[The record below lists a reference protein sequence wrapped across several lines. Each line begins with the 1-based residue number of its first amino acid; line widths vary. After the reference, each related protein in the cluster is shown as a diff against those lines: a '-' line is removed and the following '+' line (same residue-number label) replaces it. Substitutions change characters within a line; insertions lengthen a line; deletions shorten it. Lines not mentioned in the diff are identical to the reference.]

1 MPHSES
7 VFPLGIPIA
16 PTEPNDL
23 NPTHIA
29 EYGRGGLM
37 SVATIAAR
45 DALPVSRKTVGMLV
59 YVTAESKYYTLATA
73 PSTWIELA
81 TGGSFVPTAVQS
93 LYKTA
98 RNESNTTSIP
108 KGSVVF
114 VSGSHASTE
123 LKVDLADADLEL
135 ASADTIGVA
144 YEEIAPN
151 ASGLIQTFGYLSG
164 ITTNAVTGAEGNAL
178 YLSSTPGGFQTEVP
192 VAPRHG
198 VRIGFLVK
206 KAGGGAGSIFV
217 NIQNYQELAEL
228 SDVYIPTTPSAND
241 TLVYDSA
248 DGRWENKKVFY
259 SSIQPVESSSLIG
272 RQPGGVE
279 GTAQE
284 IKLSTQFVWGTA
296 GGKPQLSIAT
306 VSDATKADVSTLMSA
321 GTGLTGGGDLSASR
335 TFAVDFVA
343 SGTVSS
349 TKAVRADDARLSDAR
364 TPTAHTHAI
373 ANLTDFTVT
382 SVGDKNVFSY
392 SAATGKWVNV
402 PQTDLVDGGDF

>member
-1 MPHSES
+1 
-7 VFPLGIPIA
+7 
-16 PTEPNDL
+16 
-23 NPTHIA
+23 
-29 EYGRGGLM
+29 
-37 SVATIAAR
+37 
-45 DALPVSRKTVGMLV
+45 
-59 YVTAESKYYTLATA
+59 
-73 PSTWIELA
+73 
-81 TGGSFVPTAVQS
+81 VQ
-93 LYKTA
+93 
-98 RNESNTTSIP
+98 P
-108 KGSVVF
+108 K
-114 VSGSHASTE
+114 
-123 LKVDLADADLEL
+123 
-135 ASADTIGVA
+135 
-144 YEEIAPN
+144 
-151 ASGLIQTFGYLSG
+151 
-164 ITTNAVTGAEGNAL
+164 
-178 YLSSTPGGFQTEVP
+178 
-192 VAPRHG
+192 HG
-198 VRIGFLVK
+198 VFLGWLIK
-206 KAGGGAGSIFV
+206 KAGGGAGSIY
-217 NIQNYQELAEL
+217 IKIINYPELNEL
-228 SDVYIPTTPSAND
+228 HDVLAPTPVDND
-241 TLVYDSA
+241 ALVWDA
-248 DGRWENKKVFY
+248 AAGVWRNEKVSY
-259 SSIQPVESSSLIG
+259 PSIQPVESSSLIG

-306 VSDATKADVSTLMSA
+306 VSDANKADVSTLMSA

>member
-1 MPHSES
+1 MITGPIIPKAYSQETQFAPDPNGIYFSNFEDGEIFVCKRTGRMWVLGRTTQNGYKAHSIS
-7 VFPLGIPIA
+7 TSGIREI
-16 PTEPNDL
+16 
-23 NPTHIA
+23 
-29 EYGRGGLM
+29 
-37 SVATIAAR
+37 
-45 DALPVSRKTVGMLV
+45 
-59 YVTAESKYYTLATA
+59 
-73 PSTWIELA
+73 
-81 TGGSFVPTAVQS
+81 
-93 LYKTA
+93 A
-98 RNESNTTSIP
+98 RNSTGATIP
-108 KGSVVF
+108 KGSVVY
-114 VSGSHASTE
+114 VNGAHGESEISIA
-123 LKVDLADADLEL
+123 LADADSE
-135 ASADTIGVA
+135 STSSKTIGVA
-144 YEEIAPN
+144 YEDIAN
-151 ASGLIQTFGYLSG
+151 NATGIILTEGLLTGVTTNTLTGASGSPIWLSDVAG
-164 ITTNAVTGAEGNAL
+164 QFT
-178 YLSSTPGGFQTEVP
+178 SDKP
-192 VAPRHG
+192 VQPKHG
-198 VRIGFLVK
+198 VFLGWLIK
-206 KAGGGAGSIFV
+206 KAGVGAGSIYV
-217 NIQNYQELAEL
+217 KIINYPELKEL
-228 SDVYIPTTPSAND
+228 HDVLAPTPVDND
-241 TLVYDSA
+241 ALVWDAAAGVWRNEKISYP
-248 DGRWENKKVFY
+248 
-259 SSIQPVESSSLIG
+259 SIQPVGSSSLIG

-306 VSDATKADVSTLMSA
+306 VSDANKADVSTLMSA